1 MYIIITK
8 IVIQKKQKNMK
19 TKLEVIQEIVK
30 IQHPIDKWKRSLE
43 ASSIERCNYSKKELV
58 DILNNL
64 KK

>member
-1 MYIIITK
+1 
-8 IVIQKKQKNMK
+8 MK

-30 IQHPIDKWKRSLE
+30 IQYPIDKWKRSLE